1 MTVNQPTP
9 EKRAAEFARDLDW
22 NLLRTFMIIVE
33 SRGITAAAE
42 RLGMKQPSVSNALRR
57 LEHSVGVRLVE
68 RGPTRF
74 RVTGAGRTLY
84 RESVE
89 IHGSILRLG
98 DELKETRDEIDEHIQ
113 LAMASHVVSPL
124 LNDILS
130 LFHKRHPRAT
140 LSIDIL
146 ASRDVIERVL
156 HRSVSLAVCL
166 VNDMNPR
173 LEYRRLYREFFGLY
187 CGPSHPLFGL
197 SDLRPADLK
206 GHSSV
211 SFTTD
216 QISDVL
222 RPVALMRAEAQL
234 DDRIVGISSNLE
246 EVRRMI
252 VAGLGVGP
260 LPVHV
265 VTRDVR
271 DGLLWRLP
279 PYDSPPAVD
288 VYVVYNRATRL
299 NRAESALLDILMEAI
314 DSTPI
319 EQRTYGEGSSPG
331 IDAAVKATDAIGE

>member
-1 MTVNQPTP
+1 MTVDQSSP
-9 EKRAAEFARDLDW
+9 EQRAATFARELDW
-22 NLLRTFMIIVE
+22 NLLRTFMVIVE
-33 SRGITAAAE
+33 SRGITPAAE

-57 LEHSVGVRLVE
+57 LERSVGVRLAE
-68 RGPTRF
+68 RGPMGF
-74 RVTGAGRTLY
+74 RVTGAGRLLY
-84 RESVE
+84 RECVE

-98 DELKETRDEIDEHIQ
+98 DELKDVGDEIDEHIQ

-124 LNDILS
+124 LNDVLS
-130 LFHKRHPRAT
+130 RFHRRHPKAT
-140 LSIDIL
+140 LSIDISS
-146 ASRDVIERVL
+146 SREVIERVL
-156 HRSVSLAVCL
+156 HRSVSFAVCL

-173 LEYRRLYREFFGLY
+173 LEYRRIYREYFGLY

-197 SDLRPADLK
+197 RDLTPADLK

-234 DDRIVGISSNLE
+234 DDRIVGVSSNLE

-279 PYDSPPAVD
+279 PYESPPAVD
-288 VYVVYNRATRL
+288 VYLVYNPATRL
-299 NRAESALLDILMEAI
+299 NRAESALLAMLIGAI

-319 EQRTYGEGSSPG
+319 AQRTYGAE
-331 IDAAVKATDAIGE
+331 A